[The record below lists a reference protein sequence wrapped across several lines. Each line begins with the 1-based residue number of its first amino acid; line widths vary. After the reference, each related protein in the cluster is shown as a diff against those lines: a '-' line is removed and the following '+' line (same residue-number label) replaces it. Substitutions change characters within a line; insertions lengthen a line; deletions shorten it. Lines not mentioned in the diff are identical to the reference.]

1 VILPRNLVHRLFRT
15 FRSGR
20 GTALASNRTNK
31 ETIMKIRTFIRLLGL
46 GAIGGV
52 AYVHTQRRGE
62 WTVASLK
69 DTLRHLQQSMGNM
82 FSGQG
87 ERGRDTL
94 ERAAN
99 VTEGGTRNSISDS
112 ARSYPDYANRKNDPG
127 HH

>member
-1 VILPRNLVHRLFRT
+1 
-15 FRSGR
+15 
-20 GTALASNRTNK
+20 
-31 ETIMKIRTFIRLLGL
+31 MKIRTFIRLLSL

-69 DTLRHLQQSMGNM
+69 DTLRHLQHSMSNM

-94 ERAAN
+94 ERGAN
-99 VTEGGTRNSISDS
+99 VTESATRNSISDS
-112 ARSYPDYANRKNDPG
+112 PRSYPDYANRKNDPG
-127 HH
+127 QH

>member
-1 VILPRNLVHRLFRT
+1 LLQFAFRT
-15 FRSGR
+15 FRSDR
-20 GTALASNRTNK
+20 GTPLASDCTNK
-31 ETIMKIRTFIRLLGL
+31 ETTMKIRTFIRLLGL

-69 DTLRHLQQSMGNM
+69 DTLRYLQSSMSTM

-87 ERGRDTL
+87 EKGRETL

-99 VTEGGTRNSISDS
+99 VTETATRNSISDS
-112 ARSYPDYANRKNDPG
+112 SRSYSEFGNRKNDPG

>member
-1 VILPRNLVHRLFRT
+1 
-15 FRSGR
+15 
-20 GTALASNRTNK
+20 
-31 ETIMKIRTFIRLLGL
+31 MKIRTLIRLLGL

-69 DTLRHLQQSMGNM
+69 DTLRYLQRSMGTM

-87 ERGRDTL
+87 EQGRDTL
-94 ERAAN
+94 EHGASVA
-99 VTEGGTRNSISDS
+99 ESATRNSISDS
-112 ARSYPDYANRKNDPG
+112 PRSYSDFARKNDPG

>member
-1 VILPRNLVHRLFRT
+1 
-15 FRSGR
+15 
-20 GTALASNRTNK
+20 
-31 ETIMKIRTFIRLLGL
+31 MKIRTFIRLLGL

-69 DTLRHLQQSMGNM
+69 DTLRHLQQSMSTM
-82 FSGQG
+82 LSGQG
-87 ERGRDTL
+87 EKRDTL

-99 VTEGGTRNSISDS
+99 VTETATRNTISDS
-112 ARSYPDYANRKNDPG
+112 SRSYSDYSNRKNDPG

>member
-1 VILPRNLVHRLFRT
+1 
-15 FRSGR
+15 
-20 GTALASNRTNK
+20 
-31 ETIMKIRTFIRLLGL
+31 MKIRNFIRLLSL

-69 DTLRHLQQSMGNM
+69 DTLRHLQQSMSTM
-82 FSGQG
+82 FSGQR
-87 ERGRDTL
+87 EGRDSL

-99 VTEGGTRNSISDS
+99 VTESPTRNSISDS
-112 ARSYPDYANRKNDPG
+112 PRSYSDYAQRKNDPG